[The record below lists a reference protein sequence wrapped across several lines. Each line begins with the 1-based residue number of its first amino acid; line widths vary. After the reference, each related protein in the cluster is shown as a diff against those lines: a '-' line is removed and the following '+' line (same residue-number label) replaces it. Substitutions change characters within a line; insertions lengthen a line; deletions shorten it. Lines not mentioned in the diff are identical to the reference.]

1 MTERAGP
8 LDRHGRSES
17 GQLPA
22 HGAQR
27 PLRGQARSSWRWRA
41 SHVARPYVEMV
52 WSELLG
58 PTATLVARRIGHVLE
73 RPGHRRELSL
83 TVIGNSLGVAPS
95 KVRWS
100 LSRLAQFELI
110 TISSDPDA
118 VVTSGL
124 VTPVPT
130 RLLAKLSPGG
140 LLEHRE
146 LLGSS
151 AGQRLSKVWPSGCS
165 GPAMRRPNGR
175 AL

>member
-1 MTERAGP
+1 MADPNPDTQSPTAPDDRYGVIRVPPGAGERVTLLG
-8 LDRHGRSES
+8 
-17 GQLPA
+17 
-22 HGAQR
+22 
-27 PLRGQARSSWRWRA
+27 
-41 SHVARPYVEMV
+41 PYVEMV

-58 PTATLVARRIGHVLE
+58 PTATLVARRIGYALE
-73 RPGHRRELSL
+73 RPDHRRELSL

-100 LSRLAQFELI
+100 LTRLASFELI
-110 TISSDPDA
+110 TISSSPDA
-118 VVTSGL
+118 VVTSGY

-130 RLLAKLSPGG
+130 RLLAKLSPAG

-151 AGQRLSKVWPSGCS
+151 AGRRLSKVWPSESS